1 MPQWYDSVWLNAYH
15 AARGVVARSA
25 PSRLE
30 EFVRSFDILRTEPDF
45 ATRTLPNVISSEQV
59 NYLRGVIQAVPAD
72 KLELHEMK
80 AFGRFIVHDHPEFT
94 AFQATLVDRVSEWA
108 GEPLEPSYN
117 FLSLYTRMG
126 VCAPHLDSPS
136 AKWTLDLCINQS
148 DAWPIYLSQVVPWP
162 ETGRRMSENWIAEI
176 KQDKSLEFSPAILSP
191 GDAIFFSGSSQWHYR
206 DALPQDGQKHFC
218 DLLFMHFIPRGAA
231 ELVRPQNWAALFNM
245 PELALIPDIE
255 NAL

>member
-15 AARGVVARSA
+15 AARDIVARSA

-30 EFVRSFDILRTEPDF
+30 EFVRSFDILRTEPGF
-45 ATRTLPNVISSEQV
+45 ATRTLPNVISLEQLD
-59 NYLRGVIQAVPAD
+59 YLRGVIQAVPAD

-94 AFQATLVDRVSEWA
+94 AFQATLVDQASDWA

-162 ETGRRMSENWIAEI
+162 ETGRQMSENWSAEI
-176 KQDKSLEFSPAILSP
+176 KQDPSLEFSPAILSP

-231 ELVRPQNWAALFNM
+231 ELVRPKNWAAMFGM
-245 PELALIPDIE
+245 PELSRIPDIE